1 MSFSQRKFAEWINQ
15 LVDRVEVVEAE
26 NRDLKIQ
33 MNELKEI
40 VHNALMKSNPE
51 YKKKHV
57 LGSMDE
63 FLGKKF
69 GERRP

>member
-1 MSFSQRKFAEWINQ
+1 MSLSQQKMGAWINKLFQ
-15 LVDRVEVVEAE
+15 RVETLEAE
-26 NRDLKIQ
+26 NTQLKLQ
-33 MNELKEI
+33 MDELKEI

-63 FLGKKF
+63 FLGQKF
-69 GERRP
+69 GESRT